1 MNYLP
6 DSPNSNFYIDGSGSI
21 PPNPNISQIEE
32 LNFVDLSK
40 NQKFVLN
47 YLLQFILDQNLF
59 DSLEDKLELEHRT
72 LSISH
77 FEASE
82 AKKLLNIIDRVIAFV
97 ESNQSQSNESE
108 FNTSYL
114 KNFKQKLNK
123 TINQK

>member
-6 DSPNSNFYIDGSGSI
+6 DSPNSNAYIDESGSI
-21 PPNPNISQIEE
+21 PTNLTHIEE
-32 LNFVDLSK
+32 LKFLDLSK

-47 YLLQFILDQNLF
+47 YLLQFILEQKLF
-59 DSLEDKLELEHRT
+59 DSLQDKLELEHRT

-82 AKKLLNIIDRVIAFV
+82 AKKVLNIVDRVIAFI
-97 ESNQSQSNESE
+97 ESDQSQSNESE

-114 KNFKQKLNK
+114 NDFKEKLNK